1 MSPRIL
7 VVTAFAAERDAVLAG
22 RRPAAGT
29 AAGLQVHR
37 ALTPAGLLDV
47 VCGGVGPVAAAVSAG
62 CLLAEGYSLAVSAGI
77 GGGFPPAPVGSVVIA
92 DAVVHADLGAE
103 TAEGFVSMAE
113 LGWGAVRYP
122 VDPGWAAVLSRR
134 TGAVTGAVL
143 TVSTVTGSQQ
153 RADQLL
159 ASHPDA
165 VAEGMEGVG
174 VCLAAAQAGVPFAEL
189 RAIAN
194 PVGPRRRESWRV
206 ADALSALTAA
216 FDRLLAEPLT
226 PDAEPLAAETEPL
239 ASEAERVAAEAQP
252 PAPGADA

>member
-1 MSPRIL
+1 MSARIL
-7 VVTAFAAERDAVLAG
+7 VVTAVAAERDAVLAG
-22 RRPAAGT
+22 QLLAGRSQAT
-29 AAGLQVHR
+29 GTVAGLQVYR

-47 VCGGVGPVAAAVSAG
+47 VCGGVGPVAAAVSTG
-62 CLLAEGYSLAVSAGI
+62 CLLRQGYSLVISAGI
-77 GGGFPPAPVGSVVIA
+77 GGGFPAAEVGAVAVA
-92 DAVVHADLGAE
+92 NAVVHADLGAE
-103 TAEGFVSMAE
+103 TADGFLSMAE

-122 VDPGWAAVLSRR
+122 VDLGWAAALGRR

-194 PVGPRRRESWRV
+194 PVGPRHRESWRIP
-206 ADALSALTAA
+206 DALAALGAA
-216 FDRLLAEPLT
+216 FDRLLAEPLL
-226 PDAEPLAAETEPL
+226 AEPLLAEPL
-239 ASEAERVAAEAQP
+239 LPEP
-252 PAPGADA
+252 LPPGAGA